1 MGPKSTHW
9 IPTERSPW
17 AVIVFRDNEWRFLEV
32 YFIRKHA
39 RDLKATMIKQ
49 GVKARV
55 VRAWIPL
62 R

>member
-1 MGPKSTHW
+1 MSHKSTHW

-17 AVIVFRDNEWRFLEV
+17 AVIVFTNNAWKWLEV
-32 YFIRKHA
+32 YFNRKDA
-39 RDLKATMIKQ
+39 RDLKSMMARQ
-49 GVKARV
+49 GIKARV